1 MDEDRQTR
9 RVTIRLTPY
18 QARRLWKLRTAD
30 LPEGAR
36 ARTVTE
42 VLVRALLDA
51 SRAIDRDESVI
62 HRDDVVAAR
71 RDDAVVHHDDS
82 LAVHDELQRREDGGL
97 PPIVPR
103 IDGEAGPV
111 MMATDSEAARH
122 H

>member
-30 LPEGAR
+30 LPDGAR
-36 ARTVTE
+36 PRTVTE

-51 SRAIDRDESVI
+51 SRAVDRDEGQA
-62 HRDDVVAAR
+62 H
-71 RDDAVVHHDDS
+71 RDDAVAFRDDAGVHRDDGMG
-82 LAVHDELQRREDGGL
+82 LHDEHPPRRDDGL
-97 PPIVPR
+97 TPSSPL
-103 IDGEAGPV
+103 IDADNGA
-111 MMATDSEAARH
+111 MMMDSGEAARH